1 MTVEN
6 IDFDDLPEEEEQQEK
21 EKLINITVKVSRN
34 TKEMFGKIAHRERRN
49 MASLGAIVLE
59 DYINNYIESYKNK
72 SS

>member
-6 IDFDDLPEEEEQQEK
+6 IDFDDLPEGQWQEK
-21 EKLINITVKVSRN
+21 EKLINITIKVSKN
-34 TKEMFGKIAHRERRN
+34 TKEMFGKIAHRERHN

-59 DYINNYIESYKNK
+59 DYMNNYIESYKNK